1 MSVLQK
7 LIEERDK
14 AQAARDAALDQY
26 ETFIA
31 PLRASGEALTE
42 EQEKRRVDLRSAVEK
57 FDAPLAELD
66 TRIDEE
72 HRKASRAADLAEV
85 RKGIV
90 PASSAP
96 AVEVNE
102 PTVYGKGSPNSY
114 FLDLVHASLPLD
126 PANGEARERLMRAS
140 HEAAVEMVSNK
151 DAEKRNRIR
160 AVIAEEQRSAG
171 KDSVRESLKRA
182 EALGVTG
189 RGELRTGMDTTSTSG
204 GSFATP
210 IYFVNEYAPYR
221 EAGRAFADACNKQD
235 LPAYGM
241 TVYIPHVTGP
251 AAVASQSSQNTLVQE
266 TDPTAAYLS
275 GNLTTLA
282 GQVTVSQQLLD
293 RAGPGFQFDRLVFD
307 QLNRDYAPKLDVQ
320 VLTAA
325 LAGAGS
331 VPYTD
336 STGFHLNVANGT
348 GGFYSKVSGAKSAIR
363 KGAGTF
369 LRPSHL
375 FLDPARWE
383 FISGWAD
390 GQARPVVVPGYAG
403 VMNAVAGG
411 SADGDDSIDGP
422 TGYRLNGLPV
432 FTDANIPAPTAGAD
446 QAIVGDLQEVYVFEG
461 TPVPRVLPQ
470 TLAGDLSVLLQLYS
484 YTTTIVRYPIG
495 VQSIAGTGMSAI
507 AF

>member
-1 MSVLQK
+1 MSALQK

-14 AQAARDAALDQY
+14 AQADYD
-26 ETFIA
+26 EFVN
-31 PLRASGEALTE
+31 PLIESGEALTE
-42 EQEKRRVDLRSAVEK
+42 DQEKRRADLRSAITSL
-57 FDAPLAELD
+57 DA
-66 TRIDEE
+66 RIDEVHAQE
-72 HRKASRAADLAEV
+72 KRAAQLAEI

-90 PASSAP
+90 PAPSAP

-102 PTVYGKGSPNSY
+102 PTVYGKGSPHSY

-126 PANGEARERLMRAS
+126 PANGEARERLIRAS

-160 AVIAEEQRSAG
+160 SVIAEEQRRAG
-171 KDSVRESLKRA
+171 QDNVREALKRA
-182 EALGVTG
+182 EALGATG
-189 RGELRTGMDTTSTSG
+189 RSELRTGMDTTGTSG

-251 AAVASQSSQNTLVQE
+251 AAVASQASQNTGVQE

-293 RAGPGFQFDRLVFD
+293 RVGPGFQFDRLVFD
-307 QLNRDYAPKLDVQ
+307 QLNRDYAPKLDAN
-320 VLTAA
+320 VLAAA
-325 LAGAGS
+325 LSGAGS
-331 VPYTD
+331 VPYTA
-336 STGFHLNVANGT
+336 SAFSLNVANGT
-348 GGFYSKVSGAKSAIR
+348 GGFYSKVSGAKAAIR

-375 FLDPARWE
+375 FLDPSRWE

-470 TLAGDLSVLLQLYS
+470 TLAGNLSVLLQLYS

-495 VQSIAGTGMSAI
+495 VQSISGTGMAAI
-507 AF
+507 SF